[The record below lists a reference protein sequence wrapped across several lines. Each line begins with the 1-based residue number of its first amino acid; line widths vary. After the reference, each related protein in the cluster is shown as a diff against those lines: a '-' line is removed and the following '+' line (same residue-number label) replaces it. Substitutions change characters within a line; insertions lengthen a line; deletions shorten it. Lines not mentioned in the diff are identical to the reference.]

1 MSVFVK
7 GMIKKLDDMWDDTR
21 FVSEVAQS
29 MFSDGTNNWG
39 RIASLVAFG
48 AVVAQHMKESGRKE
62 CVEQVAQEIS
72 TYLLTD
78 QRDWLIK
85 NNAWV
90 SSERRKM
97 GPEQTDEKPK
107 KKKPSGGCVTA
118 PIVQAVLGDLGFQLT
133 LLFPCCVCR
142 KDLWSFSKYRT
153 QSRQSGTC

>member
-1 MSVFVK
+1 M
-7 GMIKKLDDMWDDTR
+7 GDDTR
-21 FVSEVAQS
+21 FVSAVAQS

-48 AVVAQHMKESGRKE
+48 AVVAQQMKESGRKE

-72 TYLLTD
+72 SYLLTD

-97 GPEQTDEKPK
+97 GPEQK
-107 KKKPSGGCVTA
+107 KKRKNQPSGGCVTA
-118 PIVQAVLGDLGFQLT
+118 AVVQAALGDLGSQLT
-133 LLFPCCVCR
+133 LVSPCCFHR